1 MGANSSIPVQIT
13 EDGKIPVP
21 KELQEQLRL
30 APFQTVY
37 LTREGD
43 RLLVITMS
51 RQEIGERIV
60 QILKEGLSG
69 VAWEEIE
76 QERDDDAHRW

>member
-1 MGANSSIPVQIT
+1 MGANSSIPVKIT

-76 QERDDDAHRW
+76 RERDDDAHRW

>member
-1 MGANSSIPVQIT
+1 MSANLSIPVQIT

-21 KELQEQLRL
+21 QELQEQLRL
-30 APFQTVY
+30 VPFQTVY
-37 LTREGD
+37 LTRED
-43 RLLVITMS
+43 DKLLVTTMS

-60 QILKEGLSG
+60 HLLREGLSG

-76 QERDDDAHRW
+76 QGRDDDAPRW

>member
-76 QERDDDAHRW
+76 RERDDDAHRW

>member
-1 MGANSSIPVQIT
+1 MDANSSIPVQIT

-37 LTREGD
+37 FTREGD

-76 QERDDDAHRW
+76 RERDDDAHRW

>member
-1 MGANSSIPVQIT
+1 
-13 EDGKIPVP
+13 
-21 KELQEQLRL
+21 
-30 APFQTVY
+30 
-37 LTREGD
+37 
-43 RLLVITMS
+43 MS

-76 QERDDDAHRW
+76 RERDDDAHRW

>member
-1 MGANSSIPVQIT
+1 MSANSSIPVQIT

-21 KELQEQLRL
+21 KELREQLRL

-37 LTREGD
+37 LAREGN
-43 RLLVITMS
+43 RLLVTTMS

-69 VAWEEIE
+69 VAWEEVE
-76 QERDDDAHRW
+76 RGRDDDAHRW

>member
-21 KELQEQLRL
+21 KELQEELRL

-76 QERDDDAHRW
+76 RERDDDAHRW

>member
-13 EDGKIPVP
+13 EDGKIPIP

-76 QERDDDAHRW
+76 RERDDDAHRW

>member
-1 MGANSSIPVQIT
+1 
-13 EDGKIPVP
+13 
-21 KELQEQLRL
+21 
-30 APFQTVY
+30 
-37 LTREGD
+37 
-43 RLLVITMS
+43 MS

-76 QERDDDAHRW
+76 WERDDDAHRW

>member
-1 MGANSSIPVQIT
+1 MGANPSIPVQIT

-21 KELQEQLRL
+21 QELREQLRL

-37 LTREGD
+37 LAREGD
-43 RLLVITMS
+43 KLLVTTMS

-69 VAWEEIE
+69 VAWEEVE
-76 QERDDDAHRW
+76 RGRDDDASRW

>member
-37 LTREGD
+37 LTREGG

-76 QERDDDAHRW
+76 RERDDDAHRW